1 MLTILYL
8 SIYTLV
14 SITLGFI
21 VGTIIAYGMG
31 G

>member
-14 SITLGFI
+14 SITLGTI
-21 VGTIIAYGMG
+21 VGIIIAYGMG